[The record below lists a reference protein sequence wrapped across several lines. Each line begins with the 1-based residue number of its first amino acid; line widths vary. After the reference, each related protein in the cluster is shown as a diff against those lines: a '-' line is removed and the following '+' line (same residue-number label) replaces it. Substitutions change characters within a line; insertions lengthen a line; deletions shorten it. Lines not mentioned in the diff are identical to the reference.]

1 MSKKISLVFQ
11 IAAVFIG
18 TIVGAGLASGQE
30 ITQFFTVYG
39 YRSFIGIILCCF
51 IYIIIGSMII
61 KISVRYNLKSYN
73 GLIKI
78 VSPGFLGE
86 ITDILTGVFLI
97 CGAAII
103 LAGSGALLSEY
114 FHFSKWVGIFLMC
127 LLSIIVLLRN
137 TKGLMEINSFIVP
150 SLIIVILTIFFLY
163 IFFSKEFISIP
174 YLKSIPYTKNHWYF
188 STLLYG
194 GFNILCC
201 SGVLVPLSSEIKSEK
216 YLIVGT
222 IIGAIGL
229 TILSLCINFILLL
242 NMPYILKYQ
251 IPLLYISNR
260 FGKII
265 QIVLIAIIWL
275 EMFSTEVSDIFSVTR
290 TFEEKF
296 KISYKKSIF
305 IIMLAAIP
313 ISQIGFVKLIHI
325 LYPAFGLVS
334 IIFMLQCI
342 IFYYRNFY
350 KKKI

>member
-1 MSKKISLVFQ
+1 MIKKLSLIFQ

-30 ITQFFTVYG
+30 ITQFFTTYG
-39 YRSFIGIILCCF
+39 FMSFIGIILCCF
-51 IYIIIGSMII
+51 IYIFIGSMII
-61 KISVRYNLKSYN
+61 KISVRYNLNSYN

-86 ITDILTGVFLI
+86 ITDLLTGLFLI

-103 LAGSGALLSEY
+103 LAGSGALLNQY
-114 FHFSKWVGIFLMC
+114 FHFSKWIGIFLMC

-137 TKGLMEINSFIVP
+137 TKGLIEINSIIVP
-150 SLIIVILTIFFLY
+150 ALIIVILTIFLLY
-163 IFFSKEFISIP
+163 IFFSKDFISVSYLKHIP
-174 YLKSIPYTKNHWYF
+174 YPKKHWYF

-201 SGVLVPLSSEIKSEK
+201 SGVLVPLSSEIKKEK
-216 YLIVGT
+216 YIIIGT

-229 TILSLCINFILLL
+229 TILSTCINFILLL
-242 NMPYILKYQ
+242 NMPYILKYE

-260 FGKII
+260 FGKAI

-275 EMFSTEVSDIFSVTR
+275 EMFSTEVSDVFSVTK
-290 TFEEKF
+290 TLEEKF

-305 IIMLAAIP
+305 LIMLLAIP
-313 ISQIGFVKLIHI
+313 ISQIGFVNLIHI
-325 LYPAFGLVS
+325 LYPAFGVVS
-334 IIFMLQCI
+334 IIFMLQCTV
-342 IFYYRNFY
+342 FYYRNFH
-350 KKKI
+350 KRKL

>member
-1 MSKKISLVFQ
+1 MIKKLSLVFQ

-30 ITQFFTVYG
+30 ITQFFTTYG
-39 YRSFIGIILCCF
+39 FMSFIGIITCCF
-51 IYIIIGSMII
+51 IYIFIGSMII
-61 KISVRYNLKSYN
+61 KISIKYNLNSYN

-86 ITDILTGVFLI
+86 ITDILTSLFLI

-103 LAGSGALLSEY
+103 LAGSGALINQY
-114 FHFSKWVGIFLMC
+114 FHFSKWIGIILMC

-150 SLIIVILTIFFLY
+150 SLIIVVLTIFFLY
-163 IFFSKEFISIP
+163 IFFSKEFISIS
-174 YLKSIPYTKNHWYF
+174 YLKSIPFPKKHWYF

-201 SGVLVPLSSEIKSEK
+201 SGVLVPLSNEIKNGK
-216 YLIVGT
+216 YIIIGV

-229 TILSLCINFILLL
+229 TVLSLCINFILLL
-242 NMPYILKYQ
+242 NMPYILKYE

-265 QIVLIAIIWL
+265 QMFLIAIIWL
-275 EMFSTEVSDIFSVTR
+275 EMFSTEVSDIFSVTK
-290 TFEEKF
+290 TLEEKF

-305 IIMLAAIP
+305 LIILIAIP
-313 ISQIGFVKLIHI
+313 ISQVGFVNLIHI
-325 LYPAFGLVS
+325 LYPAFGVVS
-334 IIFMLQCI
+334 IIFMLQCTL
-342 IFYYRNFY
+342 FYYRNFS
-350 KKKI
+350 KRKL

>member
-1 MSKKISLVFQ
+1 MIKKIALIFQ

-18 TIVGAGLASGQE
+18 PIVGAGLASGQE
-30 ITQFFTVYG
+30 ITQFFTTYG
-39 YRSFIGIILCCF
+39 FMSFIGIVVCCF
-51 IYIIIGSMII
+51 IYIFIGSMII
-61 KISVRYNLKSYN
+61 KISIRYNLSSYN

-86 ITDILTGVFLI
+86 ITDILTGLFLI

-103 LAGSGALLSEY
+103 LAGSGALLNEY
-114 FHFSKWVGIFLMC
+114 FHFSKWVGISLMC
-127 LLSIIVLLRN
+127 LFSIIVLLRN
-137 TKGLMEINSFIVP
+137 TKGLIEINSFIVP

-163 IFFSKEFISIP
+163 IFFSKGFISIP
-174 YLKSIPYTKNHWYF
+174 YLQSIPYTKKHWYF

-216 YLIVGT
+216 YIIIGVIV
-222 IIGAIGL
+222 GAIGL
-229 TILSLCINFILLL
+229 TVLSICINFILLL

-251 IPLLYISNR
+251 IPLIYIANR

-275 EMFSTEVSDIFSVTR
+275 EMFSTEVSDIFSVTK
-290 TFEEKF
+290 TLEEKF

-305 IIMLAAIP
+305 LIMALAIP
-313 ISQIGFVKLIHI
+313 ISQIGFVNLIHT

-334 IIFMLQCI
+334 IIFMVQCTV
-342 IFYYRNFY
+342 FYYRNFH
-350 KKKI
+350 KRKI